1 MSLFLSIMRTL
12 GSVFVILVFCFL
24 SVAAQDAR
32 PQFEDYKVSR
42 YQGRVHLPKWIQRS
56 SSGEWRDDA
65 GKLVDPP
72 EVNFA
77 GKYYIGSHSCRTGCR
92 YYTMTDLSSG
102 RELKALFPFSTV
114 EPPPKTRDGSEYLTI
129 LYYQADS
136 KMLVAQYLIDLGREC
151 RERAFLFE
159 NGRVKPITKTRRSCS
174 TF

>member
-1 MSLFLSIMRTL
+1 MKTS
-12 GSVFVILVFCFL
+12 GAVFVILFFCFL
-24 SVAAQDAR
+24 SIAAQDAR
-32 PQFEDYKVSR
+32 PRFEYYKVSR

-65 GKLVDPP
+65 GKLEDPP

-77 GKYYIGSHSCRTGCR
+77 GRYYIGVHSCGTGCR

-102 RELKALFPFSTV
+102 RELKALFPFSTA
-114 EPPPKTRDGSEYLTI
+114 EPPPKTRDGFEYLAI

-136 KMLVAQYLIDLGREC
+136 KLIVAQYLIDLGQRSEC
-151 RERAFLFE
+151 RERAFVVE